1 MCNVNESPDNV
12 IYCNLYAWCVFLY
25 GLNFKS
31 MDKHSF
37 FIALWVLCFIP
48 VSLFS
53 RSRVVNDTIFSKK
66 LNAERTCS
74 VYLPPSY
81 GEVPGKKYPVLY
93 LFHGMSQTNQDW
105 VWRGHVQ
112 EVADRLIYSQEA
124 REMIIVMPDAGG
136 DIYKEIWNGFFNMPG
151 WLYEDFFFE
160 EFLPYVENKYHVI
173 GDKENRAVA
182 GLSMGGGGATGY
194 GLWHADK
201 FASVYAMSAL
211 MSIPEEG
218 AARFDNPDSKLAIL
232 TRAVIERSCI
242 KRVTNADAGTI
253 QALKSVR
260 WFVDCGDDDF
270 LLDRNIEFFQ
280 AMRKAGIPCQ
290 FRVRDGGH
298 DWEYWHS
305 ALYLCLPF
313 VSGTFSK

>member
-1 MCNVNESPDNV
+1 MCE
-12 IYCNLYAWCVFLY
+12 VFLCRLKFMSMNKHVFIVILSVL
-25 GLNFKS
+25 GL
-31 MDKHSF
+31 
-37 FIALWVLCFIP
+37 IP

-66 LNAERTCS
+66 LNTERVCS
-74 VYLPPSY
+74 IYLPPSY

-112 EVADRLIYSQEA
+112 EVADRLIYAQEA
-124 REMIIVMPDAGG
+124 SEMIIVMPDAGG
-136 DIYKEIWNGFFNMPG
+136 DIYKEVWNGFFNMPG

-160 EFLPYVENKYHVI
+160 EFLPHVESKYNII

-218 AARFDNPDSKLAIL
+218 AARFENPNSKLAIL
-232 TRAVIERSCI
+232 TRAVIDRSCI
-242 KRVTNADAGTI
+242 KRVAEAEENTVK
-253 QALKSVR
+253 ALKSVR
-260 WFVDCGDDDF
+260 WFIDCGDDDF

-305 ALYLCLPF
+305 ALYMCLPF
-313 VSGTFSK
+313 VSRTFDKR